1 MRKKAILLLLQ
12 ACSFIYCL
20 SQTPAD
26 LDFRVP
32 DFIPPSP
39 DAAALVKTG
48 LVGTSLST
56 GAVNVNIP
64 LYTFSGNK
72 YSLPLSL
79 SYATTGVRVNDIAS
93 IAGMGWNL
101 EFGGVVTRTVLGLP
115 DEMREGVSL
124 NNFTSPSLTTIDQNL
139 YDYLQSTQADR
150 ESDIFNFNVL
160 GISGSFYLDSLL
172 NPVSLSKNNIRITR
186 LSGANFIDGFEI
198 TDDKGILYRLTEIET
213 TMKRGAPGNKCKS
226 LFGYDDLSPQATA
239 WYLSCVKVNSYD
251 SILFNYSSGTGVYQ
265 GEVTQTLA
273 KCISTNLVN
282 CNGSTSAAFG
292 LNTEDL
298 TTCIST
304 VTNEL
309 KVINE
314 IVFYDGS
321 RAVFGY
327 DDQRLEIGGGAR
339 LRTVKIFNPGNKL
352 IKYYRLTYTLYTS
365 NSSLGVPGSITLTDA
380 VKYRNFLDT
389 LEDVNTTDT
398 NVVLSYIFQYN
409 SPESLPKRLS
419 FAQDHWGYYNG
430 AGNGYFIPALPNNSL
445 SDFFDGED
453 GNPVKNGNR
462 EPSAGNMLYGTL
474 KKVIY
479 PAGGYDTLQYESPYV
494 KKYNTVKAYSLSRT
508 EVTNGETWDELAE
521 DTIYIPFDQEVEID
535 CGCSRNVTPPD
546 FHGSCTFNIVPHDTG
561 IYTFFY
567 NNITVNDISSHDVLF
582 LKAGYYTVSASG
594 TWDTTRSVIDV
605 RYQQNP
611 PVQVPYNDLLG
622 GIVIG
627 RIKSF
632 TDATNLALEKVYKYS
647 IYPDS
652 TVYNI
657 KSIVNENDY
666 YTLSEERNFQS
677 CPGDGQEV
685 YACIG
690 LGRGEF
696 VTLNSSIVNSTSVI
710 GASPYYFKNVV
721 EYTIDRSNKK
731 NGYTHHR
738 FKFADELGFG
748 LPPQTIHGMKLPGV
762 PFNYVGSFVV
772 GEDRTT
778 QYDSTGPGYRLIADK
793 KTYYS
798 LTKLK
803 EVTNHQ
809 VRKKAEFFCDGTVS
823 SYINAFDVNSYKLGY
838 TFIRPDSIEDITY
851 SPAGD
856 SLKNMTRLYYEN
868 PDYAY
873 ANKTITQNSKGE
885 TIELSRQFPHDL
897 QASNYNSAGVI
908 TKMIQKNLVSPA
920 VIATRKVNS
929 LETQKLV
936 TTFREYPSGT
946 NNLLVDSVQQYH
958 QGSMS
963 NYYFNSSYDS
973 KLNPAGIISQQEPP
987 VAIIW
992 DYQGMYPVAKVAKA
1006 EPGNTA
1012 YSSFETGNTGNIYL
1026 DQPLNIVS
1034 GDGVTGNK
1042 CYAINGVLAR
1052 FGLNTAQTYVVSLW
1066 TKNGVPNYNGFN
1078 GATQVIADN
1087 NNWVAGKTI
1096 DGWTYREKELTGVT
1110 TINVGGG
1117 GGLVDE
1123 VRIYPKGAQ
1132 MITYTYDPLIG
1143 VTSQCDPNN
1152 RIAYY
1157 EYDGFGRLKTIRDE
1171 NKNVLKTFDY
1181 QYQQALNQ

>member
-1 MRKKAILLLLQ
+1 MRKKAMLLLLQ
-12 ACSFIYCL
+12 TYSFIYCL

-115 DEMREGVSL
+115 DEMREGVTV
-124 NNFTSPSLTTIDQNL
+124 NNFTSPSLTTINQNL
-139 YDYLQSTQADR
+139 YDYLHNTQADR
-150 ESDIFNFNVL
+150 ESDIFNFNIL

-172 NPVSLSKNNIRITR
+172 NPVSLNKNNIRITR
-186 LSGANFIDGFEI
+186 LSGTNFIDGFEI
-198 TDDKGILYRLTEIET
+198 IDDKGIVYRLTEIET

-226 LFGYDDLSPQATA
+226 LFGYDDLTPQATA
-239 WYLSCVKVNSYD
+239 WYLSCIKVNSYD
-251 SILFNYSSGTGVYQ
+251 SILFNYNAGSGVYQ

-273 KCISTNLVN
+273 KCIGTNIVN
-282 CNGSTSAAFG
+282 CDGLVSPAFS
-292 LNTEDL
+292 LNSEDL

-309 KVINE
+309 KIINE

-339 LRTVKIFNPGNKL
+339 LRTVKVFNPDNKL
-352 IKYYRLTYTLYTS
+352 IKYYRMAYTLYTS

-389 LEDVNTTDT
+389 VQDVNTTDT
-398 NVVLSYIFQYN
+398 NIVLSYILQYN
-409 SPESLPKRLS
+409 SPSSLPKRLS

-430 AGNGYFIPALPNNSL
+430 ADNGFFIPALPNNAL
-445 SDFFDGED
+445 TDYFDGED
-453 GNPVKNGNR
+453 GNPVRNGNR
-462 EPSAGNMLYGTL
+462 QPSATHVLYGTL

-479 PAGGYDTLQYESPYV
+479 PTGGYDTLQYESPYV
-494 KKYNTVKAYSLSRT
+494 KKYETVKAYTLNRT
-508 EVTNGETWDELAE
+508 EVTNGDTWDELAE
-521 DTIYIPFDQEVEID
+521 DTIYIPFDQEIEID

-546 FHGSCTFNIVPHDTG
+546 IHGSCTFNIVPHDTS

-567 NNITVNDISSHDVLF
+567 NNITVSDISSHNVLF

-611 PVQVPYNDLLG
+611 PAQVPYNDLLG
-622 GIVIG
+622 GLVIG

-632 TDATNLALEKVYKYS
+632 TDATNLATEKVYKYS

-652 TVYNI
+652 TVYDT
-657 KSIVNENDY
+657 KRVCHEDDY
-666 YTLSEERNFQS
+666 YTVNEERNFQICS
-677 CPGDGQEV
+677 RDNHEV
-685 YACIG
+685 TACIG

-710 GASPYYFKNVV
+710 GANPYYFKDVV

-748 LPPQTIHGMKLPGV
+748 LLPQTIHGIKMPGV
-762 PFNYVGSFVV
+762 PFNYVGNFVV
-772 GEDRTT
+772 GEDRTR

-809 VRKKAEFFCDGTVS
+809 VRRKSEFFCDWTVPE
-823 SYINAFDVNSYKLGY
+823 YVYAFDVNTYKLTY

-856 SLKNMTRLYYEN
+856 SLKSMTRIYYEN
-868 PDYAY
+868 TDYAY
-873 ANKTITQNSKGE
+873 ANKTVTQNSKGE
-885 TIELSRQFPHDL
+885 TIELLQKFPHDL
-897 QASNYNSAGVI
+897 QASVYNSAGVI
-908 TKMIQKNLVSPA
+908 TKMVQKNLVSPA
-920 VIATRKVNS
+920 IITTRKVNS
-929 LETQKLV
+929 VETQKLV
-936 TTFREYPSGT
+936 NTYREYPSST
-946 NNLLVDSVQQYH
+946 NNMLVDSVQQYY
-958 QGSMS
+958 QGVMS
-963 NYYFNSSYDS
+963 NYFFNSTYDNR
-973 KLNPAGIISQQEPP
+973 LNPTGIVSQQQSPIS
-987 VAIIW
+987 IIW
-992 DYQGMYPVAKVAKA
+992 DYNQQLPIAQVIGSTVDK
-1006 EPGNTA
+1006 TA
-1012 YSSFETGNTGNIYL
+1012 YTSFEADGLGNWELYPGSTIFTTTNAITGKYVITG
-1026 DQPLNIVS
+1026 
-1034 GDGVTGNK
+1034 GVMKT
-1042 CYAINGVLAR
+1042 
-1052 FGLNTAQTYVVSLW
+1052 VSLGNYIVGVW
-1066 TKNGVPNYNGFN
+1066 SYANTWVNGQLLTQSPTKIVGSWRYFEVL
-1078 GATQVIADN
+1078 
-1087 NNWVAGKTI
+1087 
-1096 DGWTYREKELTGVT
+1096 LT
-1110 TINVGGG
+1110 NVSEIEVRGDSI
-1117 GGLVDE
+1117 DE
-1123 VRIYPKGAQ
+1123 VRLYPQGAQ
-1132 MITYTYDPLIG
+1132 MTTHTYEPLVG
-1143 VTSQCDPNN
+1143 MVSQCNANN
-1152 RIAYY
+1152 RITYY

-1181 QYQQALNQ
+1181 QYQQSLNQ